1 MAFSIGT
8 SIGTFV
14 TYVIPTN
21 IKAALVSARDA
32 FPRASFTPA
41 APKTDAR
48 SSFVNFPRQEVR
60 QPDKAPSVWPSRSAT
75 LHGKGENKTER
86 GKSVSMDRYVL
97 TFRRSTLSTRGIDDA
112 FRVKHVYD
120 YVRDYEFVQQTN
132 RSSPFRSKNILWSR
146 RNSAERRLQ
155 RSAWVS
161 ESRVRSGI
169 TLLSKSTDNGI
180 DGDFLT
186 KPLRM
191 YTDAKTGTGD
201 SGWEPFEVLSAHRN
215 LLVAAAF

>member
-1 MAFSIGT
+1 MAGSRYNFFHMAFSIGT

-32 FPRASFTPA
+32 FPRAPFTPA

-112 FRVKHVYD
+112 FPVKHVCD
-120 YVRDYEFVQQTN
+120 T
-132 RSSPFRSKNILWSR
+132 
-146 RNSAERRLQ
+146 
-155 RSAWVS
+155 
-161 ESRVRSGI
+161 GI
-169 TLLSKSTDNGI
+169 TNSSSKRIVRHRFVRKIYFVRVET
-180 DGDFLT
+180 
-186 KPLRM
+186 LRSVGSN
-191 YTDAKTGTGD
+191 DLPG
-201 SGWEPFEVLSAHRN
+201 SRN
-215 LLVAAAF
+215 LAFAPG